1 MLDFNTSFK
10 RSLSKL
16 SENHKN
22 VDIGSTVLKLW
33 LLKDVQ
39 LHSPPFN
46 QCFTTPPPP
55 HTHPTHTQAEE
66 ERDYRDWL
74 KENEGNKDL
83 HGLRTF
89 WGNPLLD
96 TGEQFLRD
104 YIIKGGHR
112 DETQLS
118 VPTYEEVVGVASDN
132 EDEEALQEQEEF
144 ERKFNFRYEE
154 PESDLVSYSAQ
165 LGLL

>member
-1 MLDFNTSFK
+1 MAVE
-10 RSLSKL
+10 R
-16 SENHKN
+16 
-22 VDIGSTVLKLW
+22 
-33 LLKDVQ
+33 
-39 LHSPPFN
+39 
-46 QCFTTPPPP
+46 CY
-55 HTHPTHTQAEE
+55 THTHTQAEE

-112 DETQLS
+112 DDTQLT

-144 ERKFNFRYEE
+144 ERRFNFRYEE
-154 PESDLVSYSAQ
+154 PESDLVSYCVQ
-165 LGLL
+165 PGLLYYAFISPVSLNRIVLIMHLVDFSFPRSLNRIRHSD